1 MRKAKTEFD
10 LLPSSW
16 KPMTKTSQ
24 VLCHS
29 RYQPA
34 TYMLLIHSI
43 WPFRCSLTFTCYKGK
58 GIRFNLHETKPLP
71 TVLFMCSHLSL
82 SLAYIVFHP
91 LETFKTCK
99 RPAQIFYCRSFSFFL
114 LFPWLNTPRLLE
126 DWSPLRKTDGLL
138 ITSNGMCNLG
148 FLSMLNSMTQNEYV
162 QISEFYF
169 NN

>member
-1 MRKAKTEFD
+1 
-10 LLPSSW
+10 
-16 KPMTKTSQ
+16 MTKTSQ

-34 TYMLLIHSI
+34 TYMLLIRSI
-43 WPFRCSLTFTCYKGK
+43 WPFSCSLTFTCYKGK
-58 GIRFNLHETKPLP
+58 GTHFNLHETKLLP
-71 TVLFMCSHLSL
+71 TVLFMCSYLSL
-82 SLAYIVFHP
+82 SLAYILLRQLLPPGSIQNLQV
-91 LETFKTCK
+91 TCSD
-99 RPAQIFYCRSFSFFL
+99 FYCRSFSFFL
-114 LFPWLNTPRLLE
+114 LFPWLNTLRLLK

-148 FLSMLNSMTQNEYV
+148 FPSMLNSMTQNEYV